1 MGDICLKSLFY
12 PYESLSQRGLCTNL
26 EKGIIMCLLA
36 DIKNYGIIVL
46 EKNLYSDIF
55 SLGIVK
61 NYKIDQGSFQTY
73 NTIYHNVL
81 FINVL

>member
-1 MGDICLKSLFY
+1 
-12 PYESLSQRGLCTNL
+12 
-26 EKGIIMCLLA
+26 MCLLA

-61 NYKIDQGSFQTY
+61 NYKIDQGSF
-73 NTIYHNVL
+73 
-81 FINVL
+81 